1 MIQSTNNRFDTG
13 DRTVLAVVSQ
23 YADKYYL
30 NEELGQLP
38 EEVKKEVLVLL
49 VMLTEEAGGISVM
62 GFEKDGEVYLAST
75 CEEDDLGYD
84 EISAGLI
91 IREIERD
98 HADLLEQLATWFRRV
113 VLRKKK

>member
-1 MIQSTNNRFDTG
+1 MIQSTNNRFDTE

-23 YADKYYL
+23 YADKYFF
-30 NEELGQLP
+30 NDDLGPLP
-38 EEVKKEVLVLL
+38 EEIKKEVLVLL

-62 GFEKDGEVYLAST
+62 GFERDGEVYIAST
-75 CEEDDLGYD
+75 CEEGDLGYD
-84 EISAGLI
+84 EISAGLL

-113 VLRKKK
+113 VRRKLK